1 MQKLD
6 GTTIRI
12 NRGDILN
19 LTLTIKQDDNTNYTF
34 KNGDI
39 VIFSVYE
46 KNKMSDKPA
55 LLKEINVLEQSESLN
70 ISLTNEETK
79 IGNLINKP
87 VEYWYEIEL
96 NNQYTV
102 IGYDDLGAKIFML
115 YPEGSKLDE

>member
-55 LLKEINVLEQSESLN
+55 LLKEINVQEQSESLN
-70 ISLTNEETK
+70 ISLTSEETK

-102 IGYDDLGAKIFML
+102 IGYDDNGPKIFML